1 MVNEL
6 DAGVVEVPGVDG
18 FEDLLDKGLDD
29 VNTWEF
35 NSLQKLL
42 FLRTVDDEK
51 IVHSHKI
58 TSNVQLQTVYKLVVI
73 LKPRG
78 RKSV

>member
-18 FEDLLDKGLDD
+18 FKDLLDKGLDD

-51 IVHSHKI
+51 IVHSHII
-58 TSNVQLQTVYKLVVI
+58 TSNVQLQTVFKLVVI